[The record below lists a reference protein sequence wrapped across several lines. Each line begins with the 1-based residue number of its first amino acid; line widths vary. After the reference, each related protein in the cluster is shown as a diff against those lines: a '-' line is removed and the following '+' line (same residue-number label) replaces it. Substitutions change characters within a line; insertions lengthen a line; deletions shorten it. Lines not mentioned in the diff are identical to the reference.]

1 MDGSGGLRYG
11 GRKEAVCCVC
21 GCVIIGAVDVGI
33 NEPLQEREVR

>member
-11 GRKEAVCCVC
+11 VGGRPCVVC